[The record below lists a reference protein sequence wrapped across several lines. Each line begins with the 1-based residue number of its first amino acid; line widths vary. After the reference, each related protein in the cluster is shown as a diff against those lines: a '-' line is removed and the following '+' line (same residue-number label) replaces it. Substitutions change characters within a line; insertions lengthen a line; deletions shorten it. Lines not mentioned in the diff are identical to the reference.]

1 MAKLI
6 FDIKEHS
13 KITGKKHITITGN
26 TYTIENP
33 KCNAEVIHEAEA

>member
-13 KITGKKHITITGN
+13 KVTGKKHITITGN
-26 TYTIENP
+26 TYTIDNP
-33 KCNAEVIHEAEA
+33 KDNAELIHEAEA